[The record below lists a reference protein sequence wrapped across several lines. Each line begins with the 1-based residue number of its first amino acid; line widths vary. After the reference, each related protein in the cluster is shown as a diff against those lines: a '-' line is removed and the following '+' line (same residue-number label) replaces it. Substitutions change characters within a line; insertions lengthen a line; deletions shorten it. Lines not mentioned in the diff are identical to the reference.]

1 MSKNYDRVW
10 QLIESLDDISA
21 ELSDL
26 LDSEKDRHA
35 IPHMEA
41 AIEHIESAVSELEN
55 VDPEKE
61 DGGSDYPTGTILI
74 GKIL

>member
-26 LDSEKDRHA
+26 IDSEKDRRA
-35 IPHMEA
+35 RPYMEA
-41 AIEHIESAVSELEN
+41 AIEYIESAVSELEN
-55 VDPEKE
+55 VDPEK

>member
-26 LDSEKDRHA
+26 LDDEKDRYA
-35 IPHMEA
+35 IPHMKA
-41 AIEHIESAVSELEN
+41 AIEHIESAVSDLEN
-55 VDPEKE
+55 VDPDK
-61 DGGSDYPTGTILI
+61 DGGGCDYPMGTILI

>member
-26 LDSEKDRHA
+26 IDSEKDRQA
-35 IPHMEA
+35 RPYMEA

-61 DGGSDYPTGTILI
+61 RGGSDYLMGTILI
-74 GKIL
+74 EKIL